1 MLEDSLAKLGLG
13 DEFIGVLTGLVSS
26 ILDLIWQS
34 GIQILLFV
42 GGMQSISSSLLEVCE
57 VEGASPWQTFWKVTF
72 PLVTPFILLN
82 AVYSIIDS
90 FTYYSNPVMQRI
102 EEYFNKMYN
111 SSGTT
116 LAVAYCLMVLA
127 VTGLVAWFI
136 SRRVFYIEK

>member
-1 MLEDSLAKLGLG
+1 
-13 DEFIGVLTGLVSS
+13 
-26 ILDLIWQS
+26 
-34 GIQILLFV
+34 
-42 GGMQSISSSLLEVCE
+42 
-57 VEGASPWQTFWKVTF
+57 
-72 PLVTPFILLN
+72 LLN